1 MQNDAVHG
9 EGFMEEERD
18 GREVEQMKWDKTR
31 IIVLE
36 EILVSIF
43 NL

>member
-1 MQNDAVHG
+1 
-9 EGFMEEERD
+9 MEEERD

>member
-1 MQNDAVHG
+1 
-9 EGFMEEERD
+9 MEEERE